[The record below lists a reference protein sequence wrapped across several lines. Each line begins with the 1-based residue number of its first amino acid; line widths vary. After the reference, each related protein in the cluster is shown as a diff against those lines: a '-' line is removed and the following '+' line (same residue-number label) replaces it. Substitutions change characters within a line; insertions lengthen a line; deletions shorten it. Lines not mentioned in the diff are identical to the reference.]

1 MTPRNFCI
9 IWLLTLAAGLA
20 EVSTAQNPYNLP
32 DGLYSEITT
41 EAGVVVCELYYQKVP
56 LTVIN
61 HIRLAEGLLGPRE
74 KRGTPF
80 YDGLIWCRVVPGL
93 VVQGGDPLG
102 TGAGDA
108 GYLFPDE
115 IVPGLRHDAMGTLQM
130 GNDGPDTNGS
140 QFCMMLSAQPRLNY
154 QHNVFGRVVRGI
166 EVLPQIKQ
174 GDTMKVKILRLG
186 AAAKAFRADEET
198 FHKLVAS
205 APRYSGPKEPGPNA
219 PFDDPYKMLP
229 PEWDRARN
237 FNYKLVNFARFTGKK
252 LVVRIFAKLPDEAVG
267 DKLAGYLSAEARRLG
282 VAKQGAIALYVA
294 STDRWHLQI
303 GEDSVAHFLQ
313 TNGLGKTSPPVASVD
328 VALQELLDMAAEN
341 SMHTIATMTA
351 RLAADDPMTPARRI
365 KLKADAV
372 IDGLIFKL
380 EGQ

>member
-1 MTPRNFCI
+1 MIPHNFLI
-9 IWLLTLAAGLA
+9 IYLFTLVAGWA
-20 EVSTAQNPYNLP
+20 GGSDAQNLYHLP
-32 DGLYSEITT
+32 DGLYTEITSQ
-41 EAGVVVCELYYQKVP
+41 AGVVVCELYYQKAP

-61 HIRLAEGLLGPRE
+61 HICLAEGLLGPRE

-102 TGAGDA
+102 TGEGNA

-140 QFCMMLSAQPRLNY
+140 QFCIMLSAQQRLNY

-186 AAAKAFRADEET
+186 AAAKAFHADEET
-198 FHKLVAS
+198 FNQLVAS
-205 APRYSGPKEPGPNA
+205 ATHYNGPKEPGPDA
-219 PFDDPYKMLP
+219 PFDDPDKMLP
-229 PEWDRARN
+229 AEWDRAKN

-252 LVVRIFAKLPDEAVG
+252 LVARILAKLPDEAAG
-267 DKLAGYLSAEARRLG
+267 DKLGDYLSAEARRLG

-294 STDRWHLQI
+294 SDDRWHIWI

-313 TNGLGKTSPPVASVD
+313 TNALGEASPPAASVA
-328 VALQELLDMAAEN
+328 VALQVLLDAAEERSN
-341 SMHTIATMTA
+341 QTIATMTA
-351 RLAADDPMTPARRI
+351 RLAADDPMTHARRI

-372 IDGLIFKL
+372 IDALIFKL
-380 EGQ
+380 EGE